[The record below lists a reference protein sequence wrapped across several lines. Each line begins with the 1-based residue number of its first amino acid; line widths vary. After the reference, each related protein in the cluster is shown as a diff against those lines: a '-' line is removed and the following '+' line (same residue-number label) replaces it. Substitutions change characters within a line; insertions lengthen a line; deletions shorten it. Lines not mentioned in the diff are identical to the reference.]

1 MLQHVTQQVPPSQV
15 DACIAFYE
23 LLGFE
28 RTRAP
33 EGIAERAV
41 WLQRGSGQ
49 IHLMPTPDAESRS
62 GHVGVVVEDYEPT
75 LRALRCAGHDVQP
88 RREHW
93 GSPRAYV
100 RDPAGNLIE
109 VMAFAPGATLAA
121 G

>member
-1 MLQHVTQQVPPSQV
+1 MLHHVTQQVHPSQLE
-15 DACIAFYE
+15 ACIAFYE

-33 EGIAERAV
+33 EGIAGRTV

-49 IHLMPTPDAESRS
+49 IHLIPAADAEPRS
-62 GHVGVVVEDYEPT
+62 GHVGVVAEDYEPT
-75 LRALRCAGHDVQP
+75 LRALRSAGHEVQP

-109 VMAFAPGATLAA
+109 VMAFSPGATLAP